1 MSVPAILRKSVFR
14 LKSPLRSA
22 VAPGVLLLA
31 IWCTPLANASVVY
44 TFTGID
50 FIAPSGPFTTSDF
63 ISGSFTVPTALGDNL
78 SNVLITPASFTFAD
92 GVDTV
97 TDLTA
102 HDALFFLT
110 TNGVGQ
116 ITDWSIDINE
126 IAGPLIQTLGPVSG
140 LSDCCSDIVMDA
152 THTNADGNP
161 PGYNGSWTS
170 ADSVPEP
177 APFVLMATGLLA
189 LALVGRQRIA
199 RGIRHS
205 PELHR

>member
-1 MSVPAILRKSVFR
+1 
-14 LKSPLRSA
+14 
-22 VAPGVLLLA
+22 
-31 IWCTPLANASVVY
+31 
-44 TFTGID
+44 
-50 FIAPSGPFTTSDF
+50 
-63 ISGSFTVPTALGDNL
+63 
-78 SNVLITPASFTFAD
+78 
-92 GVDTV
+92 
-97 TDLTA
+97 
-102 HDALFFLT
+102 LT

-126 IAGPLIQTLGPVSG
+126 IAGPLIQTLGPVSD
-140 LSDCCSDIVMDA
+140 LSDCCSDIVMNATRTNEDA
-152 THTNADGNP
+152 NP

>member
-102 HDALFFLT
+102 HACDSYETRALSPTPPSWRRGHLERAG
-110 TNGVGQ
+110 NIVGF
-116 ITDWSIDINE
+116 
-126 IAGPLIQTLGPVSG
+126 G
-140 LSDCCSDIVMDA
+140 
-152 THTNADGNP
+152 H
-161 PGYNGSWTS
+161 
-170 ADSVPEP
+170 
-177 APFVLMATGLLA
+177 
-189 LALVGRQRIA
+189 
-199 RGIRHS
+199 
-205 PELHR
+205 